1 MKYHLYAD
9 DSQLY
14 KKSLYS
20 DLNFVIRQTELCIED
35 TKVWMDSNKLKLND
49 DKTEL
54 ILFKNKFQIK
64 DHVDISLS
72 INGCDIVTSSK
83 VKNLGVMFD
92 EDLSLTPHVNY
103 VYKYIIFQLSKI
115 ASIRKYINEDIAK
128 TLVTS
133 LILSRLDYCNSLFC
147 NMTNENVEKL
157 QLLQNH
163 AARLIFGAKK
173 RDHITPLLMKLHWLP
188 IYYRINYKI
197 ALLCFKCLNKTAPIY
212 LQNLIQIYKPRR
224 SLRSSTDNSILFKPV
239 MNYKTYGEKSFSFYG
254 PYVWNSLPAH
264 LRNCDNINIF
274 KKNLKTHLFKQAYNL

>member
-1 MKYHLYAD
+1 
-9 DSQLY
+9 
-14 KKSLYS
+14 
-20 DLNFVIRQTELCIED
+20 
-35 TKVWMDSNKLKLND
+35 
-49 DKTEL
+49 
-54 ILFKNKFQIK
+54 
-64 DHVDISLS
+64 
-72 INGCDIVTSSK
+72 
-83 VKNLGVMFD
+83 
-92 EDLSLTPHVNY
+92 
-103 VYKYIIFQLSKI
+103 
-115 ASIRKYINEDIAK
+115 
-128 TLVTS
+128 
-133 LILSRLDYCNSLFC
+133 
-147 NMTNENVEKL
+147 MTNENIEKL

-173 RDHITPLLMKLHWLP
+173 REHITPLLMKLHWLP

-224 SLRSSTDNSILFKPV
+224 SLRSSTDNSVLFKPV